1 MRVVGDDDD
10 TIRRSGFARIRCFL
24 PLSLKE
30 RPPNLS
36 GSMCRARVNR
46 MIWWLGSD
54 YWTIGKDGRIEE
66 VPERSQRPAVSLG
79 DAGMDRAVAHC
90 HMLAVEL
97 DAERRY
103 GVSLFSLMA
112 RVRAGGGRVGGG
124 ADGEFDV
131 DAVAERVRAAVCGFF
146 AGLVDV

>member
-1 MRVVGDDDD
+1 MLASA
-10 TIRRSGFARIRCFL
+10 T
-24 PLSLKE
+24 
-30 RPPNLS
+30 
-36 GSMCRARVNR
+36 
-46 MIWWLGSD
+46 IWWLGSG
-54 YWTIGKDGRIEE
+54 YWIIGKDGRIEE
-66 VPERSQRPAVSLG
+66 FAERSQRPSEPLA
-79 DAGMDRAVAHC
+79 DAGMGRAVAYC

-103 GVSLFSLMA
+103 GVSLFPLMA

>member
-1 MRVVGDDDD
+1 M
-10 TIRRSGFARIRCFL
+10 
-24 PLSLKE
+24 
-30 RPPNLS
+30 
-36 GSMCRARVNR
+36 
-46 MIWWLGSD
+46 
-54 YWTIGKDGRIEE
+54 IGKDGRIEE
-66 VPERSQRPAVSLG
+66 FAKRSQRPSEPLG
-79 DAGMDRAVAHC
+79 DAGMGRAVAHC

-131 DAVAERVRAAVCGFF
+131 DAVAERVRAAVCGIF

>member
-1 MRVVGDDDD
+1 
-10 TIRRSGFARIRCFL
+10 
-24 PLSLKE
+24 
-30 RPPNLS
+30 
-36 GSMCRARVNR
+36 
-46 MIWWLGSD
+46 MIWRLRSD

-66 VPERSQRPAVSLG
+66 FAERSQRPSEPLANARVG
-79 DAGMDRAVAHC
+79 RAVARR

-97 DAERRY
+97 DAKRRY

-112 RVRAGGGRVGGG
+112 RLCAGGGRAGGG
-124 ADGEFDV
+124 ADGEFDL

>member
-1 MRVVGDDDD
+1 MYIV
-10 TIRRSGFARIRCFL
+10 
-24 PLSLKE
+24 
-30 RPPNLS
+30 
-36 GSMCRARVNR
+36 
-46 MIWWLGSD
+46 IWRLRSD

-66 VPERSQRPAVSLG
+66 FAERRQRRSEPLA
-79 DAGMDRAVAHC
+79 DAGMARAVAHR

-97 DAERRY
+97 DAKRRD

-112 RVRAGGGRVGGG
+112 RVCAGGGRAGGG
-124 ADGEFDV
+124 ADGELDV